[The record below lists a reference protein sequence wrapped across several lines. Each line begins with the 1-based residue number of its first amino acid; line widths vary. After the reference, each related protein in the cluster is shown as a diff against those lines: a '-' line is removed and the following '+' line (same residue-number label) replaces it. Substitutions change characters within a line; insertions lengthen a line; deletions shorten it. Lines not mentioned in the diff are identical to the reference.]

1 MKSLS
6 VRISTKLFDLI
17 THTILFFQM
26 QTSELR
32 SFPPAEDLI
41 AFFTSIDYKG
51 IADRIITIAIWT
63 AAIFMVLGSKLI
75 NSIHLFWELNGETII
90 SKANRAVDY
99 AYMGAAVVY
108 NQGKNVGERYYSF
121 RDLVRQ
127 AAV

>member
-1 MKSLS
+1 MS
-6 VRISTKLFDLI
+6 VDFSTAKI
-17 THTILFFQM
+17 HHVK
-26 QTSELR
+26 R
-32 SFPPAEDLI
+32 AAENLGLAQSTTI

-51 IADRIITIAIWT
+51 IADRIITIALWT

>member
-1 MKSLS
+1 
-6 VRISTKLFDLI
+6 
-17 THTILFFQM
+17 M

-41 AFFTSIDYKG
+41 SFLTSIDYKA

-75 NSIHLFWELNGETII
+75 NAIHLFWELNGETII
-90 SKANRAVDY
+90 NKANRAVDY
-99 AYMGAAVVY
+99 AYMSAAIVY
-108 NQGKNVGERYYSF
+108 NTGKNVGERYYSF